1 MDSLTSQFANMNL
14 GLRVSCNDTDAVKKI
29 FQLLDELND
38 DVNMMFT
45 EHGLK
50 IQTMDTSHVALSTV
64 KISKGFF
71 AEYTVPAFTAIGVKI
86 STITRVLGCIDGGF
100 SFEYSEDT
108 PDNLIVRSETQNFM
122 LNTIDLDSEE
132 MEAPEAEYDVEIDAD
147 SIVIQKYFKNL
158 ALFGDTVSVT
168 TDDANVYMGTT
179 GDIGKVSFQV
189 TGQRVKIH
197 GKLNA
202 KFSSRYLVT
211 FAKAASLS
219 KTSQL
224 RFANEQ
230 PVLIKYEFA
239 EESYISFFLA
249 PKIMDDEE
257 DEEY

>member
-1 MDSLTSQFANMNL
+1 MDSLTAQFNNMNL
-14 GLRVSCNDTDAVKKI
+14 GLKVSCQDTEAVKKI
-29 FQLLDELND
+29 FALLDELND
-38 DVNMMFT
+38 DVNLMFT

-71 AEYTVPAFTAIGVKI
+71 TEYVVPTFTAIGVKI

-108 PDNLIVRSETQNFM
+108 PDNLIMRSETQNFM

-132 MEAPEAEYDVEIDAD
+132 IETPEAEYDVEIDAE
-147 SIVIQKYFKNL
+147 SSVIQKYFKNL
-158 ALFGDTVSVT
+158 SLFGDSVSVT
-168 TDDANVYMGTT
+168 SNDDNVFLSTS
-179 GDIGKVSFQV
+179 GDLGKVSFKV
-189 TGQRVKIH
+189 VGQRVKIN
-197 GKLNA
+197 GTLNA
-202 KFSSRYLVT
+202 KFSARYLVT

-230 PVLIKYEFA
+230 PVLIRYEFGPD
-239 EESYISFFLA
+239 SFISFFLA
-249 PKIMDDEE
+249 PKIMDDDD
-257 DEEY
+257 DEE

>member
-1 MDSLTSQFANMNL
+1 MDSLTAQFANMNL
-14 GLRVSCNDTDAVKKI
+14 GLRVTCNDTDAVKKI

-38 DVNMMFT
+38 DVNLMFT

-71 AEYTVPAFTAIGVKI
+71 TEYVVPNFTAIGIKI
-86 STITRVLGCIDGGF
+86 STISRVLGCIDGCF

-122 LNTIDLDSEE
+122 LNTIDIDSEE
-132 MEAPEAEYDVEIDAD
+132 METPEADYDVEIDAE
-147 SIVIQKYFKNL
+147 STVIQKYFKNL
-158 ALFGDTVSVT
+158 SLFGDTVSVT
-168 TDDANVYMGTT
+168 SDDANVYLGTS
-179 GDIGKVSFQV
+179 GDVGKVSFQV
-189 TGQRVKIH
+189 TGQRVVIN
-197 GKLNA
+197 GRLNA

-219 KTSQL
+219 KTSQI
-224 RFANEQ
+224 RFANDQ
-230 PVLIKYEFA
+230 PVLIKYEFGPD
-239 EESYISFFLA
+239 SFISFFLA
-249 PKIMDDEE
+249 PKIMDD

>member
-1 MDSLTSQFANMNL
+1 MDSLTTQFSNMNL
-14 GLRVSCNDTDAVKKI
+14 GFKVSCQDTDAVKKI
-29 FQLLDELND
+29 FALLDELND
-38 DVNMMFT
+38 DVNLMFT

-71 AEYTVPAFTAIGVKI
+71 TEYVVPQFTTIGIKI
-86 STITRVLGCIDGGF
+86 STMIRVLGCIDGGF

-108 PDNLIVRSETQNFM
+108 PDNLIVRSDTQNFL

-132 MEAPEAEYDVEIDAD
+132 METPDAEYDVEIDAD
-147 SIVIQKYFKNL
+147 SSVIQKYFKNL
-158 ALFGDTVSVT
+158 ALFGDSVSVT
-168 TDDANVYMGTT
+168 SEGNDVFLGTS
-179 GDIGKVSFQV
+179 GDLGQVSFKV
-189 TGQRVKIH
+189 MGQRVKIN
-197 GKLNA
+197 GTLNA

-230 PVLIKYEFA
+230 PVLVRYEFGPG
-239 EESYISFFLA
+239 SFISFFLA
-249 PKIMDDEE
+249 PKILDDDDDE
-257 DEEY
+257 Y